1 MFTAHKISLSFKDRA
16 GDPGL
21 FEETTANPFQAIKP
35 STAKPNKPDNM
46 PRFEEEDIVF
56 SDEDEAADSLSAG
69 TSRLRK
75 NIHIELNFRTK
86 AFNKANM

>member
-1 MFTAHKISLSFKDRA
+1 MSFNKKV
-16 GDPGL
+16 GDLGL
-21 FEETTANPFQAIKP
+21 FEETTANPFQAIRP
-35 STAKPNKPDNM
+35 SALKPNKPDNM

-56 SDEDEAADSLSAG
+56 SDEDEAVDSQSAD

-86 AFNKANM
+86 AFNK